1 MSFSKRVDDA
11 TEVLLNRLITKGYSD
26 KLAALLWRR
35 HPASAYFLA
44 RGGHAVP
51 PPVFCNLALTN
62 KCNLRCE
69 ICGSQKYLDETGVIR
84 SHMPLDVFYSVAET
98 LFPFMVE
105 VELNSQGDPLLHP
118 QIEAV
123 LGTIGV
129 YGCDVKVQTN
139 GTLFTDRVIDVLLRQ
154 RGKVMLSLD
163 AVGPRFDEVRRG
175 GEWAKAEPQLVKFL
189 RRRDRGRL
197 RVGVYPTLTR
207 RTVADALHVVQWS
220 VNHGIEEVAF
230 HRYSPIQNS
239 FEEAPSQEELD
250 ATAGEIRD
258 WLERKGNFIKVSLDG
273 NPLNIGGVWMEK
285 ARTRLHWN
293 LKRLLAIGQHRM
305 MFPRSPDAYR
315 ADPLRICVSPNH
327 YVEIGLDGQLSACCR
342 AQDVVLGYATSVK
355 DFADAW
361 FSHNYASIRASL
373 RRDAS
378 GLLPLPNCEGC
389 IRFHAPGVYDH
400 RRASHGT
407 GVQVEAHETL
417 VWPDHHAVKIELIQ
431 REAGHCHLAILPP
444 GVGSEDYELWED
456 ETLLGP
462 NRVLH
467 DDVREYGGGSYCIE
481 RRNLYFSTSDNSD
494 ARRNGRVY
502 RLKKRRESPAPPPV
516 AHREDEELRHEVP
529 LKFIH
534 REIGRCAIVGLPPG
548 IGDEQYELWEDD
560 IRLGPKA
567 SLHDDIRKHGHG
579 RYSIWGSQLYF
590 SASDD
595 SDPKENGRAYRL
607 KRSDEGGDRQVYAA
621 HVGSEPER
629 R

>member
-1 MSFSKRVDDA
+1 MSFAKTVDEA
-11 TEVLLNRLITKGYSD
+11 AEVLLNRFIATGYSD
-26 KLAALLWRR
+26 KVASLLWRR

-44 RGGHAVP
+44 RGGRDIP

-84 SHMPLDVFYSVAET
+84 SHMQLDVFYAVAET

-207 RTVADALHVVQWS
+207 RTIAEALRVVEWS
-220 VNHGIEEVAF
+220 ANHGIEEVAF

-239 FEEAPSQEELD
+239 FEEAPSPEELAAAAD
-250 ATAGEIRD
+250 ELRK
-258 WLERKGNFIKVSLDG
+258 WLARNGNFIRVSLDG
-273 NPLNIGGVWMEK
+273 DPLNTGGVLMDS

-315 ADPLRICVSPNH
+315 ADPLRICVAPSY
-327 YVEIGLDGQLSACCR
+327 YVEIGLDGQMSACCR

-361 FSHNYASIRASL
+361 FGHNYGSIRASL

-378 GLLPLPNCEGC
+378 GPLPLPNCEGC
-389 IRFHAPGVYDH
+389 IRFHAPGLYDD
-400 RRASHGT
+400 RRASYGADARAESP
-407 GVQVEAHETL
+407 EAL

-431 REAGHCHLAILPP
+431 REAGHCHLAVLPP
-444 GVGSEDYELWED
+444 GVGPEDYELWEN
-456 ETLLGP
+456 ETRLGP
-462 NRVLH
+462 EQVMH
-467 DDVREYGGGSYCIE
+467 DDVREYGGGSYCIGD
-481 RRNLYFSTSDNSD
+481 RKLYFSTSDNSD

-502 RLKKRRESPAPPPV
+502 RLKKRREPAPPPAV
-516 AHREDEELRHEVP
+516 PHAEAEARHEVA

-534 REIGRCAIVGLPPG
+534 REIGRCAIVSLPPG
-548 IGDEQYELWEDD
+548 VGDEQYELWEDD
-560 IRLGPKA
+560 TRLGPKA
-567 SLHDDIRKHGHG
+567 SLHDDIRKYGQG
-579 RYSIWGSQLYF
+579 RYSIWGAQLYF

-595 SDPKENGRAYRL
+595 SDPKENGRTYRL
-607 KRSDEGGDRQVYAA
+607 KRSRQDGDRRHYAA
-621 HVGSEPER
+621 QVGSEPAR
-629 R
+629 Q

>member
-1 MSFSKRVDDA
+1 MSFAKMVDDA
-11 TEVLLNRLITKGYSD
+11 TEVLLNRFITKGYSD
-26 KLAALLWRR
+26 KLAAMLWRR
-35 HPASAYFLA
+35 HPASAYFLS
-44 RGGHAVP
+44 RGGREVP

-84 SHMPLDVFYSVAET
+84 SHMQLDVFYAVAET

-139 GTLFTDRVIDVLLRQ
+139 GTLFTDRVTDVLLRQ

-189 RRRDRGRL
+189 NTRDRGRL

-207 RTVADALHVVQWS
+207 RTIADALAVVQWS
-220 VNHGIEEVAF
+220 ADHGIEEVAF

-239 FEEAPSQEELD
+239 FEEAPSSEELD
-250 ATAGEIRD
+250 TTAREIQD
-258 WLERKGNFIKVSLDG
+258 WLASKGNFIRVSLDG
-273 NPLNIGGVWMEK
+273 NPLNTGGVWMDS

-305 MFPRSPDAYR
+305 MFPRGPDAYR
-315 ADPLRICVSPNH
+315 ADPLRICVAPNY
-327 YVEIGLDGQLSACCR
+327 YVEIGLDGQISACCR
-342 AQDVVLGYATSVK
+342 AQDIVLGSATSVK

-361 FSHNYASIRASL
+361 FGHNYTGIRASL

-389 IRFHAPGVYDH
+389 IRFHVPGVYDD
-400 RRASHGT
+400 RRAVLGT
-407 GVQVEAHETL
+407 GVTAASHERL
-417 VWPDHHAVKIELIQ
+417 VWPDHHAVKLELIQ
-431 REAGHCHLAILPP
+431 QEAGHCHLAVLPP
-444 GVGSEDYELWED
+444 GVDTEGYELWED

-462 NRVLH
+462 DQVLH
-467 DDVREYGGGSYCIE
+467 DAVREFGGGSYCIGD
-481 RRNLYFSTSDNSD
+481 RKLYFSTSDNSD
-494 ARRNGRVY
+494 ARRNGRTY
-502 RLKKRRESPAPPPV
+502 RLKKRRRESAAQAVPYGQKEA
-516 AHREDEELRHEVP
+516 RREVP

-534 REIGRCAIVGLPPG
+534 REIGRCAIVSLPPG
-548 IGDEQYELWEDD
+548 IGDEQYELWEGDT
-560 IRLGPKA
+560 RLGPKA
-567 SLHDDIRKHGHG
+567 SLHDDIRKYGNG
-579 RYSIWGSQLYF
+579 RYSIWGAQLYF

-595 SDPKENGRAYRL
+595 SNPKENGRVYRL
-607 KRSDEGGDRQVYAA
+607 MRSGEDGERQVCAA
-621 HVGSEPER
+621 HVGTEPER

>member
-1 MSFSKRVDDA
+1 MSFSRTVDEA
-11 TEVLLNRLITKGYSD
+11 TEALLNRFITKGYSD
-26 KLAALLWRR
+26 KLATMLWRR

-44 RGGHAVP
+44 RGGRDVP

-84 SHMPLDVFYSVAET
+84 SHMPLDVFYAVAET

-175 GEWAKAEPQLVKFL
+175 GEWVKAEPQLVKFL

-207 RTVADALHVVQWS
+207 RTTADALRVVQWS
-220 VNHGIEEVAF
+220 ANHGIEEVAF

-239 FEEAPSQEELD
+239 FEEAPSPEDLN
-250 ATAGEIRD
+250 ATTVAIQD
-258 WLERKGNFIKVSLDG
+258 WLTRTGNVIKVSLDG
-273 NPLNIGGVWMEK
+273 DPLNSGGVFMDTT
-285 ARTRLHWN
+285 RTRLHWN

-305 MFPRSPDAYR
+305 MFPRSPEAYR
-315 ADPLRICVSPNH
+315 ADPLRICVAPNY
-327 YVEIGLDGQLSACCR
+327 YVEIGLDGQMSACCR
-342 AQDVVLGYATSVK
+342 AQDVVLGYATSVT

-361 FSHNYASIRASL
+361 FGDNYASIRASL

-389 IRFHAPGVYDH
+389 IRFHVPGGYDN
-400 RRASHGT
+400 RRASPDP
-407 GVQVEAHETL
+407 GVTYKSHETL
-417 VWPDHHAVKIELIQ
+417 VWPDHHAVKLELIQ

-444 GVGSEDYELWED
+444 GVGAEAYELWED

-462 NRVLH
+462 NRALH
-467 DDVREYGGGSYCIE
+467 DDVREYGGGSYCIGD
-481 RRNLYFSTSDNSD
+481 RNLYFSTSDNSD

-502 RLKKRRESPAPPPV
+502 RLKKRRESSAPPLV
-516 AHREDEELRHEVP
+516 DHAEEEPRREVP

-534 REIGRCAIVGLPPG
+534 REIGRCAVVGLPAG

-579 RYSIWGSQLYF
+579 RYSIWGAQLYF

-595 SDPKENGRAYRL
+595 SDPKDNGRAYRL
-607 KRSDEGGDRQVYAA
+607 KRSNGGGDRQACPV
-621 HVGSEPER
+621 HVGWEPER